1 MEGTAKKIQA
11 VINTLQKIMFPA
23 TYENM
28 NNMMG
33 VLQALAAVRDEVENM
48 TKLNNELAEKAFR
61 GNADAAEEQGGRDNG
76 TD

>member
-1 MEGTAKKIQA
+1 MEGTARKIQA
-11 VINTLQKIMFPA
+11 VINTLQKIVLPA

-33 VLQALAAVRDEVENM
+33 VLQALAAIRDEVENM

-61 GNADAAEEQGGRDNG
+61 GNADAAEEQGGQDDG